1 MTSVFAK
8 PADGLGECVVVAVV
22 DTADRGLNL
31 GFMQPFCIFNG
42 YIVGAAVAM
51 VDQAAAMLMPP
62 FMQSLLQR
70 VQHKPMRCA
79 LCG

>member
-1 MTSVFAK
+1 
-8 PADGLGECVVVAVV
+8 
-22 DTADRGLNL
+22 
-31 GFMQPFCIFNG
+31 
-42 YIVGAAVAM
+42 VGAAVAM